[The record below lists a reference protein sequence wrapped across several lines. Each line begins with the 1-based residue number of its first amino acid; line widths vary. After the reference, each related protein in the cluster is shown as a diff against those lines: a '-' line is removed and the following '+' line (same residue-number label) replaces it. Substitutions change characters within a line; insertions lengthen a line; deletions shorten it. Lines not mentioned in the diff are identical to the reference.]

1 MIEFDIIIGMNYLS
15 AYYIVLNCNTK
26 FVTLEISKRE
36 KLEWKGLYKPKQVKI
51 ISSIQASKISRAW
64 MIGLFGS
71 YEGC

>member
-1 MIEFDIIIGMNYLS
+1 M
-15 AYYIVLNCNTK
+15 LNCNTK

-36 KLEWKGLYKPKQVKI
+36 KLKWKGLYKPKQVKI